1 MTTKS
6 PIKETRPGRLGII
19 AAAFLVAFLPAA
31 PLTAQDDTGAQAPSP
46 ITAES
51 LGLPK
56 VKTAYN
62 LSLWGT
68 LGSYGLLLAYSV
80 ASSAEGGGSTIASV
94 LGYAGLAGIMI
105 GPSLGNFYGGLWG
118 RGLLL
123 TGLRVG
129 TSVAVIAYTMYHD
142 ESDNTAVAVLWLS
155 TLIGST
161 IYECATVKSAVRKHN
176 AARLAKRNLKVAVA
190 PFAVRRGAGLS
201 VQLSF

>member
-1 MTTKS
+1 
-6 PIKETRPGRLGII
+6 
-19 AAAFLVAFLPAA
+19 LVACLPDA
-31 PLTAQDDTGAQAPSP
+31 PLTAQDDAGAQAPSP

-56 VKTAYN
+56 EKTAFT
-62 LSLWGT
+62 LSLTGT
-68 LGSYGLLLAYSV
+68 LASYGLLLAYAA
-80 ASSAEGGGSTIASV
+80 ASSEGGGSTITSV
-94 LGYAGLAGIMI
+94 LGWIGGAGIMI
-105 GPSLGNFYGGLWG
+105 GPSLGNFYGGLSG

-129 TSVAVIAYTMYHD
+129 TTVAAMAYTMYYD
-142 ESDNTAVAVLWLS
+142 ESDNTAVVALWLG

-190 PFAVRRGAGLS
+190 PFPLRRGAGLS

>member
-1 MTTKS
+1 MKTKS
-6 PIKETRPGRLGII
+6 PKKETRPGRLGLI
-19 AAAFLVAFLPAA
+19 AAAFLIAFLPAA

-56 VKTAYN
+56 EKTAYN

-68 LGSYGLLLAYSV
+68 LGSYGLLLAYAA

-94 LGYAGLAGIMI
+94 LGYACLAGIMI

-129 TSVAVIAYTMYHD
+129 ASVAAIAYSMYYD
-142 ESDNTAVAVLWLS
+142 ESDNTVVAVLWLG

-176 AARLAKRNLKVAVA
+176 AARLAKRNLKLAVA
-190 PFAVRRGAGLS
+190 PFPLRKGAGLS

>member
-1 MTTKS
+1 MTTRNL
-6 PIKETRPGRLGII
+6 IKEIRPGKLGII
-19 AAAFLVAFLPAA
+19 AAAFLVACLPAV
-31 PLTAQDDTGAQAPSP
+31 PLTAQDDAGAQAPSP

-56 VKTAYN
+56 EKTAYN

-68 LGSYGLLLAYSV
+68 LGSYGLLLVYA
-80 ASSAEGGGSTIASV
+80 AAAGEEEGSTITSV
-94 LGYAGLAGIMI
+94 LGWVGVAGIMI

-129 TSVAVIAYTMYHD
+129 TTVAMMAYTMYND
-142 ESDNTAVAVLWLS
+142 ESDNTAVAVLWMS
-155 TLIGST
+155 TLIGSA

-176 AARLAKRNLKVAVA
+176 AERLAKHNLKVAVA
-190 PFAVRRGAGLS
+190 PFLARRGAGLS

>member
-1 MTTKS
+1 
-6 PIKETRPGRLGII
+6 
-19 AAAFLVAFLPAA
+19 LVACLPDA
-31 PLTAQDDTGAQAPSP
+31 PLTAQDDAGAQAPSP

-56 VKTAYN
+56 EKTAFT
-62 LSLWGT
+62 LSLTGT
-68 LGSYGLLLAYSV
+68 LASYGLLLAYAA
-80 ASSAEGGGSTIASV
+80 ASGAEGGESTISSV
-94 LGYAGLAGIMI
+94 LGWVGVAGIMI

-129 TSVAVIAYTMYHD
+129 TTVAAMAYTMYYD
-142 ESDNTAVAVLWLS
+142 ESDNTAVVALWLG

-176 AARLAKRNLKVAVA
+176 AARFAKRNLKVAVA
-190 PFAVRRGAGLS
+190 PFPVRRGAGLS

>member
-1 MTTKS
+1 MTTRNL
-6 PIKETRPGRLGII
+6 IKEIRPGKLGII
-19 AAAFLVAFLPAA
+19 AAAFLVACLPAV
-31 PLTAQDDTGAQAPSP
+31 PLTAQDDAGAQAPSP

-56 VKTAYN
+56 EKTAFT
-62 LSLWGT
+62 LSLTTT
-68 LGSYGLLLAYSV
+68 LASYGLLLAY
-80 ASSAEGGGSTIASV
+80 AAAGEDSSGISSV
-94 LGYAGLAGIMI
+94 LGWVGVTGIMI

-129 TSVAVIAYTMYHD
+129 TTVAAMAYTMYYD
-142 ESDNTAVAVLWLS
+142 ESDNTAVVALWLG

-176 AARLAKRNLKVAVA
+176 AARLAKHNLKVAVA
-190 PFAVRRGAGLS
+190 PFLARRGAGLS